1 MKKILRKK
9 KEQGLTC
16 VVYTVWWTSM
26 EDSGSSFKGTKKKK
40 MFSQIQPP
48 TQPFIPV
55 QPEPQEWYY
64 IMGPGF
70 ETA

>member
-1 MKKILRKK
+1 
-9 KEQGLTC
+9 
-16 VVYTVWWTSM
+16 M
-26 EDSGSSFKGTKKKK
+26 EDIGSSLKGFGTK
-40 MFSQIQPP
+40 MFSLIQPP
-48 TQPFIPV
+48 TQPFITV

>member
-1 MKKILRKK
+1 MIDLDGRQWVFLQRN
-9 KEQGLTC
+9 KEI
-16 VVYTVWWTSM
+16 
-26 EDSGSSFKGTKKKK
+26 K

-48 TQPFIPV
+48 AQPFSPV

-64 IMGPGF
+64 IIMGTGF